1 VADSAPAPRTPDP
14 LDAALRAA
22 VEAATPAR
30 VFLAGSP
37 FGYPTR
43 SWLSLR
49 ADHAAAR
56 DAVASELHLDDP
68 AMAALVATHQPLEL
82 FTAVGEGDYLTRP
95 DLGRILSAGS
105 RDLLAAEAA
114 CGPAPT
120 VAIALGDGLSATAAE
135 TNGPAMVDALVTG
148 AEERRWTVGRPLV
161 VHRCRVGVLNE
172 LGPLLG
178 ADVVI
183 LLVGE
188 RPGLAVADSLSAYLA
203 HRPRPGHT
211 DAERNLVSG
220 IHRRGTSPAEAA
232 IRVLDLTGQLLA
244 AGTSGVAVKEVL
256 GAATGL
262 GAPAAPGLG
271 APAAPGLGEPAAP
284 GLGAPPAPGLGA
296 PPAPEL
302 RPGPPPGPSGGRPA
316 APPVA

>member
-1 VADSAPAPRTPDP
+1 V
-14 LDAALRAA
+14 RAA

-37 FGYPTR
+37 LGYPTR

-68 AMAALVATHQPLEL
+68 AMAAMVAAHQPLEL
-82 FTAVGEGDYLTRP
+82 FTAVGEGEYLTRP
-95 DLGRILSAGS
+95 DLGRILSPGS
-105 RDLLAAEAA
+105 RNLLAAEAA
-114 CGPAPT
+114 RGPAPT
-120 VAIALGDGLSATAAE
+120 IAIALADGLSATAAE
-135 TNGPAMVDALVTG
+135 TNGPAMVDALVSG
-148 AEERRWTVGRPLV
+148 AEERGWTVGRPLI

-172 LGPLLG
+172 LGPLLS

-220 IHRRGTSPAEAA
+220 IHRRGTPAAEAA
-232 IRVLDLTGQLLA
+232 VRVLDLAAQLLA
-244 AGTSGVAVKEVL
+244 AGSSGVAVKEILSVPPGPPRELVETPEDLL
-256 GAATGL
+256 GGPRVVPGVARHLGHQVPVAGL
-262 GAPAAPGLG
+262 I
-271 APAAPGLGEPAAP
+271 
-284 GLGAPPAPGLGA
+284 
-296 PPAPEL
+296 
-302 RPGPPPGPSGGRPA
+302 PPPGPSGGRPA